1 MCLGVKT
8 KQKKIQLSV
17 LHFFDGLMKIFIPQS
32 QVIWVHIIE
41 VICANTMERR
51 GGGGWSRGAH
61 FWSKFFSTYNR
72 SRRKGASR
80 QEKVTKNDITRR
92 ARSQKRDVPRTNFSM
107 YFFVLLNIFLLHSHE
122 ALIILQRATRKHIQE
137 PMTSIFPST
146 IIKWNKIDIK
156 IQKLFRS

>member
-1 MCLGVKT
+1 MLRSKNKT
-8 KQKKIQLSV
+8 KENSIKCVTFLRWVNEDFHPAKSGYLSS
-17 LHFFDGLMKIFIPQS
+17 HHWSNMCKYNG
-32 QVIWVHIIE
+32 E
-41 VICANTMERR
+41 E
-51 GGGGWSRGAH
+51 GGGWWSRGAH